1 MTTDTLGPRPE
12 RFCLSYE
19 VAEHYKWV
27 SKDYAVWH
35 ERALARAVEL
45 LEGAT
50 NIATAHVTHG
60 TVYSELMDA
69 RAFLAE
75 VKK

>member
-1 MTTDTLGPRPE
+1 MYCKVLIGAE
-12 RFCLSYE
+12 RKNLE
-19 VAEHYKWV
+19 GV
-27 SKDYAVWH
+27 SKDYIEWH

-75 VKK
+75 VCK